1 MKSQVIVTTASL
13 LLLAGIFAHMT
24 PAAFANPCSST
35 TINVE
40 KEKKDGYASMGF
52 GEKKENSNGNNC
64 NGGNGGYGGY
74 GGNGA
79 YGGKGGY
86 GGDAANSGDTGNTA
100 AASSSHTHGSGDIKS
115 IGGDANGGRGGDGG
129 NANGGYGGSVFVCND
144 LGKYG
149 VNCS

>member
-1 MKSQVIVTTASL
+1 MKHQVFVITASVAL
-13 LLLAGIFAHMT
+13 FLGIVAHVT

-35 TINVE
+35 TIN
-40 KEKKDGYASMGF
+40 KDGKDSYASMGF
-52 GEKKENSNGNNC
+52 GEKEHNGNNGNNC

-79 YGGKGGY
+79 YGGNGGY
-86 GGDAANSGDTGNTA
+86 GGDAANGGDTGNTA

-129 NANGGYGGSVFVCND
+129 NANGGNGGSVFVCNE